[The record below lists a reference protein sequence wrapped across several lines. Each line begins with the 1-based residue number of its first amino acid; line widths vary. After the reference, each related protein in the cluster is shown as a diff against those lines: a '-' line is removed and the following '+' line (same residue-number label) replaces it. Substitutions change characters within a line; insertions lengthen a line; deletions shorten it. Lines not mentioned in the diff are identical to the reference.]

1 MRVEHFAVT
10 VSIHPASHRS
20 TIRQSLRFSIYEGI
34 LAMPVVY
41 LNLPGNY
48 VLATLLARTLD
59 LGPAA
64 YGALVS
70 IPFWCN
76 FLQLF
81 LSPWL
86 ARRWTAR
93 RIFLVTAWINAA
105 MWPLVAAVLWWLSRT
120 GLHHAAPVFGAALF
134 LACFSMSVSG
144 VAWTGYVQSWVP
156 PGVRGVYFAKR
167 NRACQISN
175 LVFLILAAG
184 IFHRFGVGL
193 PVFMGLFLGAFGL
206 RVWSIFI
213 GHATPADGDPP
224 AREIHL
230 GEQIGALRRDGAF
243 LRFVAAGALW
253 GFTANFVNPFY
264 PVYLL
269 RQLERGSGEVG
280 LFFVLQVLFGA
291 LAFPGW
297 GRLINRYGSRPVLL
311 CAIGLWGAINVLWA
325 FVTPRTGWM
334 PHLLGALA
342 GAVNAGIVLGQFN
355 LVLKL
360 VPGEAKALAIG
371 FNTALTS
378 LATALAP
385 LASGWL
391 LAWCLAQGWP
401 AAAVYRGFFL
411 ALPVLALAAWL
422 MARRLREPDT
432 APLPQVV
439 GAMRNVRTLGAVL
452 GLGFLFNFLFD
463 PASYTYSKLT
473 RPLRRPARTPAG
485 RTG

>member
-1 MRVEHFAVT
+1 
-10 VSIHPASHRS
+10 
-20 TIRQSLRFSIYEGI
+20 
-34 LAMPVVY
+34 MPLVY

-86 ARRWTAR
+86 ARRWPAR
-93 RIFLVTAWINAA
+93 RVFLVTAWVNAA
-105 MWPLVAAVLWWLSRT
+105 AWPLAAGVLWWLGRV
-120 GLHHAAPVFGAALF
+120 GLDQAAPVFGAALF

-144 VAWTGYVQSWVP
+144 VAWTTFVQSWVP
-156 PGVRGVYFAKR
+156 QGVRGVYFAKR
-167 NRACQISN
+167 NRACQIAN
-175 LVFLILAAG
+175 LAFLILTAAVFQWLG
-184 IFHRFGVGL
+184 TGL
-193 PVFMGLFLGAFGL
+193 PVFMGLFLGAFAL

-213 GHATPADGDPP
+213 GHATPAAGDPP
-224 AREIHL
+224 ARETQL
-230 GEQIGALRRDGAF
+230 NEQIGALRRDGAF
-243 LRFVAAGALW
+243 LRFVTAGALW

-269 RQLERGSGEVG
+269 RQLERSSGEVG

-311 CAIGLWGAINVLWA
+311 CAVGLWGVINVLWA
-325 FVTPRTGWM
+325 FVTPQTGWM
-334 PHLLGALA
+334 PHLLGALT
-342 GAVNAGIVLGQFN
+342 GAANAGIVLGQFN

-360 VPGEAKALAIG
+360 VPPAAKALAIG

-391 LAWCLAQGWP
+391 LDWCFAQGWAP
-401 AAAVYRGFFL
+401 GPVYRGFFVS
-411 ALPVLALAAWL
+411 LPLLALATWL
-422 MARRLREPDT
+422 VVRRLREPDT
-432 APLPQVV
+432 APLQQVV

-452 GLGFLFNFLFD
+452 GLGFLFSFLFD
-463 PASYTYSKLT
+463 PASYTYSRLT
-473 RPLRRPARTPAG
+473 KRLRRP
-485 RTG
+485 

>member
-1 MRVEHFAVT
+1 MSAPT
-10 VSIHPASHRS
+10 PADVAHRQA
-20 TIRQSLRFSIYEGI
+20 IRRSLRYSIYEGV
-34 LAMPVVY
+34 LATPIVY

-64 YGALVS
+64 YGVLVS

-81 LSPWL
+81 VSPLLDRHWP
-86 ARRWTAR
+86 ARRV
-93 RIFLVTAWINAA
+93 FLVTAWINAVSWLLLA
-105 MWPLVAAVLWWLSRT
+105 GVLAWLARSGTAHPAAV
-120 GLHHAAPVFGAALF
+120 FGTALA

-144 VAWTGYVQSWVP
+144 VAWTSFVQSWVP
-156 PGVRGVYFAKR
+156 TGIRGVYFAKR
-167 NRACQISN
+167 NRACQIAN
-175 LVFLILAAG
+175 LAFLGITAAVFEYLGTGLA
-184 IFHRFGVGL
+184 
-193 PVFMGLFLGAFGL
+193 VFIALFLGAFAL
-206 RVWSIFI
+206 RVWSIGL
-213 GHATPADGDPP
+213 GHATPVEGDPP
-224 AREIHL
+224 ARDINL
-230 GEQIGALRRDGAF
+230 RAQIGTLRRDRAF
-243 LRFVAAGALW
+243 LGFVAAGAVW

-297 GRLINRYGSRPVLL
+297 GRLISRYGSRPVLL
-311 CAIGLWGAINVLWA
+311 CAIALWGTIVIAWA
-325 FVTPRTGWM
+325 FVTRETPWL
-334 PHLLGALA
+334 PFVLGALA
-342 GAVNAGIVLGQFN
+342 GAANAGVVLSQFN

-360 VPGEAKALAIG
+360 VPPAAKALAIG

-391 LAWCLAQGWP
+391 LSWCLAQGWAP
-401 AAAVYRGFFL
+401 TAVYRGLFL
-411 ALPVLALAAWL
+411 TLPVLAVFTWL
-422 MARRLREPDT
+422 VVRRLREPDT
-432 APLPQVV
+432 APLEHVV

-452 GLGFLFNFLFD
+452 GLGFLF
-463 PASYTYSKLT
+463 TYLVV
-473 RPLRRPARTPAG
+473 PAG
-485 RTG
+485 QTYKHLARRVGSRRSGPDRGP